1 MKITKRNQRSIGLVV
16 VGVAALAVLT
26 SVTMLGCGKGGST
39 APSLTMLNVSYDPT
53 RELYRDVNKAF
64 AELWKQEHGQ
74 TVELNTS
81 NGGSGKQARS
91 VIDGQEA
98 DVITL
103 ALAYDIDMIQKKT
116 GNLAKDWQSRLPHNS
131 CPYTSTIVF
140 LVRAGNPKGI
150 KDWDDLLRDGIEIV
164 TPDPQTSGGA
174 RWNYLA
180 AWGYVLRKELGSLS
194 KLNDPAAADQVAKAQ
209 KKARE
214 YVAQMFRHVPVR
226 DTGARGATNRF
237 VRGAGDV
244 LLAWENEAL
253 LQKSQGDGDKFEIVT
268 PSLSILAE
276 PPVAVMDKIVDK
288 HGTRPLAEAYLKFLY
303 SPAGQD
309 IVAKHYYRPRV
320 PEFAEKYKSRFP
332 QVELFTIDAVFGGW
346 ENAQK
351 THFDQGG
358 VFEQIQ
364 KP

>member
-1 MKITKRNQRSIGLVV
+1 MITKAQSTDSIFRALMAV
-16 VGVAALAVLT
+16 LAVASLT
-26 SVTMLGCGKGGST
+26 WTGCGKEGSSGPT
-39 APSLTMLNVSYDPT
+39 LTMLNVSYDPT
-53 RELYRDVNKAF
+53 RELYRDVNKIF
-64 AELWKQEHGQ
+64 AEQWKQEHGQ
-74 TVELNTS
+74 TIEINTS
-81 NGGSGKQARS
+81 NGGSGKQARA

-98 DVITL
+98 DVVTL
-103 ALAYDIDMIQKKT
+103 ALAYDIDMIQVRTSK
-116 GNLAKDWQSRLPHNS
+116 LEKDWQSRLPYNS

-150 KDWDDLLRDGIEIV
+150 KDWDDLLREGIEVV

-180 AWGYVLRKELGSLS
+180 AWGYVLKKELGTLS
-194 KLNDPAAADQVAKAQ
+194 KLNDPSAAQQVAAAE

-214 YVAQMFRHVPVR
+214 FIAQLFRHVPVR
-226 DTGARGATNRF
+226 DTGARAATNRF
-237 VRGAGDV
+237 ARGAGDV
-244 LLAWENEAL
+244 LIAWENEAM
-253 LQKSQGDGDKFEIVT
+253 LQKSQGGGEKVEIVT

-276 PPVAVMDKIVDK
+276 PPVAVVEKIAEK
-288 HGTRPLAEAYLKFLY
+288 HGTRQLAEAYLKFLY

-309 IVAKHYYRPRV
+309 IVARHYYRPRV
-320 PEFAEKYKSRFP
+320 PEFAEKYRSRFP
-332 QVELFTIDAVFGGW
+332 KVELFTVDSVFGGW
-346 ENAQK
+346 AKAQK

>member
-1 MKITKRNQRSIGLVV
+1 MALL
-16 VGVAALAVLT
+16 AAISLT
-26 SVTMLGCGKGGST
+26 WSGCGKGGSS
-39 APSLTMLNVSYDPT
+39 APALTILNVSYDPT
-53 RELYRDVNKAF
+53 RELYRDVNQAF
-64 AELWKQEHGQ
+64 AEQWQREHGQ
-74 TVELNTS
+74 AVELNTS
-81 NGGSGKQARS
+81 NGGSGKQARA

-98 DVITL
+98 DVVTL
-103 ALAYDIDMIQKKT
+103 ALAYDIDMIQKKS
-116 GNLAKDWQSRLPHNS
+116 GKLAKDWQSKLPYNS

-150 KDWDDLLRDGIEIV
+150 KDWDDLLRDGVEIV

-180 AWGYVLRKELGSLS
+180 AWGYVLKRELGDLN
-194 KLNDPAAADQVAKAQ
+194 KLNDSAAADQVAAAQ

-214 YVAQMFRHVPVR
+214 FLAKLFQHVPVR

-253 LQKSQGDGDKFEIVT
+253 LQKSQAGGDKFDIVT

-276 PPVAVMDKIVDK
+276 PPVAVMEKVAEK
-288 HGTRPLAEAYLKFLY
+288 HGTLPLAEAYLKFLY
-303 SPAGQD
+303 SPTGQD
-309 IVAKHYYRPRV
+309 IVARHYYRPRV
-320 PEFAEKYKSRFP
+320 PEFAEKYRTRFA